1 MYVVKEKTFLKENGF
16 DSKYYIGE
24 NSPFSIAWG
33 KYYDGGQNSFVW
45 SDAMQRTTSSHA
57 ADKV

>member
-1 MYVVKEKTFLKENGF
+1 MVKEKAFLKENGF

-33 KYYDGGQNSFVW
+33 KYYDGGQNSFV
-45 SDAMQRTTSSHA
+45 
-57 ADKV
+57 